1 MCRMTVGLFRRT
13 DMHRKTIKKLE
24 LAFWNRYEV
33 PDACIYAGITVEEFE
48 RNMKPNSA
56 FYWKMKQAQLFP
68 TYMANKTWIDAIRN
82 GDGRA
87 AMAYLER
94 REPER
99 YDLAYMRKF
108 GKASEE

>member
-1 MCRMTVGLFRRT
+1 MN
-13 DMHRKTIKKLE
+13 RKTIKKLK
-24 LAFWNRYEV
+24 LAFWNRYDI
-33 PDACIYAGITVEEFE
+33 PAACAYACITQVEFE

-68 TYMANKTWIDAIRN
+68 TYMANKTWIDAIKN
-82 GDGRA
+82 GDSRA

-108 GKASEE
+108 GKASDE